1 MNPPSTDPDD
11 LGSSAD
17 FRGAEIRG
25 DACFNKA
32 IIRKNADFDISV
44 IRGDAMF
51 MGAVIG
57 RNASFREICG
67 TTWFERAKIGGDARF
82 AFSKLGGDAG
92 SGDERAQRY
101 ARTLRKEHASQ

>member
-1 MNPPSTDPDD
+1 MNPASTDPDD

-67 TTWFERAKIGGDARF
+67 TTWFEWAKIGGDARF